1 MKAAGMEIIKSV
13 KSVVNVLH
21 LNQITAMAYAFG
33 IGICF
38 LIGLFIRGL
47 FIYYVKYKAP
57 NDRPINK
64 MILYDQVGNDSMT
77 IKIGISR

>member
-1 MKAAGMEIIKSV
+1 MNAGIEIIRSA
-13 KSVVNVLH
+13 KSVVTVLH
-21 LNQITAMAYAFG
+21 LDQITALAYAFG

-64 MILYDQVGNDSMT
+64 MILYDQV
-77 IKIGISR
+77 